1 MSGATVPKLP
11 NTIAELFLS
20 MRPRQ
25 WTKNM
30 VVFSALIFAGRFT
43 HPDSI
48 ARSVAAFAMFCLLS
62 GAVYL
67 VNDVHDR
74 EQDREHISK
83 RSRPIASGRLSARVA
98 LGTAAGLVLV
108 AAAGSFALG
117 SRFAGVAAGFLFL
130 HLAYTFFL
138 KSQVIL
144 DVMAIAAGFVL
155 RAQAGIVAISA
166 SFSLWLLVC
175 AALLALVLSLGKRRH
190 ELLLLEDRASDHRV
204 TLQHYTTEF
213 IDQMLSAVTAATIV
227 SYTMYTFF
235 SPTFQKHDYLML
247 TVPFV
252 VYGLFRYMYLVY
264 QRDLGGS
271 PEEILLTDVPLM
283 LDIVLWL
290 VASILAMSL

>member
-1 MSGATVPKLP
+1 MPKP
-11 NTIAELFLS
+11 SNTIAALFLS
-20 MRPRQ
+20 TRPRQ
-25 WTKNM
+25 WTKNL

-43 HPDSI
+43 RPDSI
-48 ARSVAAFAMFCLLS
+48 ARSVLAFAVFCLLS
-62 GAVYL
+62 GAIYL
-67 VNDVHDR
+67 INDVHDR
-74 EQDREHISK
+74 EQDREHASK
-83 RSRPIASGRLSARVA
+83 RSRPIASGALSARIA
-98 LGTAAGLVLV
+98 LGAAAGLVLV
-108 AAAGSFALG
+108 AAAGSFVLG
-117 SRFAGVAAGFLFL
+117 SSFATVAAGFLLL

-190 ELLLLEDRASDHRV
+190 ELLLLEERAGDHRV

-235 SPTFQKHDYLML
+235 SPTFQRHDYLML

-264 QRDLGGS
+264 ERDLGGS

-283 LDIVLWL
+283 LDIALWL
-290 VASILAMSL
+290 VASIVAMSL